1 MPLPPSL
8 AAAFER
14 RFALAGRG
22 SSVGREIFAGL
33 TTFLA
38 AAYLV
43 AVIPSLLATGGM
55 DRGAATTATLL
66 LLAGGSIAM
75 GLYANLPFIVGPG
88 IGGSALLGATLAQ
101 MPGIGW
107 QTGLGIALIS
117 GLLFLVLT
125 LTGAREIVVR
135 LVPVPIKLGLGASI
149 GLFIAM
155 LGCRDAG
162 MVTVNANT
170 NAMALADLSQ
180 PGPVM
185 ALIGLGVA
193 LAMGARRLPG
203 AILAGIVVATLA
215 GIPLG
220 VTHLSGAPLS
230 LPHDIGVI
238 AGKANPLA
246 ALTLAA
252 FPYMFAFFAA
262 EFFSTLGTTLAI
274 GGKAGLTD
282 AAGNLP
288 GIGKPFLVD
297 AVAATVGPL
306 IGIPAATA
314 LIESAAGV
322 EAGGRTGL
330 TPIVAALF
338 FLLCLLLLPLAMAVP
353 RQATAPA
360 LILIGVSMIATIR
373 KLPGDEPTELFAPIA
388 MMLVTLIANSFG
400 TGIAAGIL
408 VYVAVE
414 LLAGRIRRV
423 PVGLILLA
431 IPLGYYLYAAFK
443 PH

>member
-1 MPLPPSL
+1 MRPSL
-8 AAAFER
+8 LSSALER
-14 RFALAGRG
+14 QFAIAGRG
-22 SSVGREIFAGL
+22 SSIGREIAAGL

-66 LLAGGSIAM
+66 LLAGGSLAM

-101 MPGIGW
+101 MPGVGW
-107 QTGLGIALIS
+107 QAGLGIALIS
-117 GLLFLVLT
+117 GLLFVTLT
-125 LTGAREIVVR
+125 LSGAREIVVR
-135 LVPVPIKLGLGASI
+135 LVPLPIKLGLGASI

-155 LGCRDAG
+155 LGFRDAG
-162 MVTVNANT
+162 MVSVNVKT
-170 NAMALADLSQ
+170 NAMALGDMSQ
-180 PGPVM
+180 PGPIM
-185 ALIGLGVA
+185 ALTGLAVA
-193 LAMGARRLPG
+193 LALSARRMPG
-203 AILAGIVVATLA
+203 AVMAGIAVAAVV
-215 GIPLG
+215 GVPLG
-220 VTHLSGAPLS
+220 VTHLSGMPVS
-230 LPHDIGVI
+230 LPHAITPI
-238 AGKANPLA
+238 AWQADPLA
-246 ALTLAA
+246 ALTLAS

-282 AAGNLP
+282 EAGNLP
-288 GIGKPFLVD
+288 GIRRPFLVD
-297 AVAATVGPL
+297 AAAATIGPM

-330 TPIVAALF
+330 TPIVAALL
-338 FLLCLLLLPLAMAVP
+338 FLLCLFLLPLAMAVP

-360 LILIGVSMIATIR
+360 LILIGIAMIATIR

-408 VYVAVE
+408 IYVVVE
-414 LLAGRIRRV
+414 FLAGRIRRV
-423 PVGLILLA
+423 PIGLILLA

>member
-330 TPIVAALF
+330 TPLVAALF

>member
-1 MPLPPSL
+1 MPLSPSL
-8 AAAFER
+8 TATFER
-14 RFALAGRG
+14 RFAIAGRG

-162 MVTVNANT
+162 MVMVNAKT
-170 NAMALADLSQ
+170 NAMALNDLTQ

-220 VTHLSGAPLS
+220 VTHLAGAPVS

-338 FLLCLLLLPLAMAVP
+338 FLLCLFLLPLAMAVP

>member
-1 MPLPPSL
+1 MATAL
-8 AAAFER
+8 AATLER
-14 RFALAGRG
+14 RFAITARG
-22 SSVGREIFAGL
+22 STLGREAAAGL

-43 AVIPSLLATGGM
+43 AVIPSLLASGGM
-55 DRGAATTATLL
+55 DRGAATTAVLL

-75 GLYANLPFIVGPG
+75 GVYANLPFIVGPG

-101 MPGIGW
+101 MPGVGW
-107 QTGLGIALIS
+107 HTGLGIALIS

-125 LTGAREIVVR
+125 LSGAREIVVR
-135 LVPVPIKLGLGASI
+135 LVPLPIKLGLGASI
-149 GLFIAM
+149 GIFIAM
-155 LGCRDAG
+155 LGFRDAG
-162 MVTVNANT
+162 MVTVNVKT
-170 NAMALADLSQ
+170 NAMALADLTQ

-185 ALIGLGVA
+185 ALIGLAVA
-193 LAMGARRLPG
+193 LAMGARRWPG
-203 AILAGIVVATLA
+203 AVVAGIVVAALV
-215 GIPLG
+215 GVPLG
-220 VTHLSGAPLS
+220 VTHFAGTPVS
-230 LPHDIGVI
+230 LPHAITPI
-238 AGKANPLA
+238 AGKADPLA

-288 GIGKPFLVD
+288 GIRRPFLVD
-297 AVAATVGPL
+297 AAAATVGPL

-330 TPIVAALF
+330 TPIVAALL
-338 FLLCLLLLPLAMAVP
+338 FLACLLLLPLAMAVP

-360 LILIGVSMIATIR
+360 LILIGISMLATIR

-388 MMLVTLIANSFG
+388 MVLVTLIANSFG

-408 VYVAVE
+408 LYVIVE
-414 LLAGRIRRV
+414 LLAGRIRKV
-423 PVGLILLA
+423 PFGLILLA
-431 IPLGYYLYAAFK
+431 MPLGYYLYAAFK

>member
-1 MPLPPSL
+1 MPPSL
-8 AAAFER
+8 AAPFER
-14 RFALAGRG
+14 RFAIAERG
-22 SSVGREIFAGL
+22 SSVGREIAAGV

-43 AVIPSLLATGGM
+43 AVIPSLLASGGM

-107 QTGLGIALIS
+107 QAGLGIALIS

-135 LVPVPIKLGLGASI
+135 LVPLPIKLGLGASI

-162 MVTVNANT
+162 MVAVNART
-170 NAMALADLSQ
+170 NAMALNDLSQ

-185 ALIGLGVA
+185 ALIGLSVA
-193 LAMGARRLPG
+193 LAMTARRVPG
-203 AILAGIVVATLA
+203 AVLAGIVIATLV

-220 VTHLSGAPLS
+220 ITHLAGAPVS
-230 LPHDIGVI
+230 LPYEIGPI
-238 AGKANPLA
+238 AGKAAPLE

-288 GIGKPFLVD
+288 NINKPFLVD
-297 AVAATVGPL
+297 AVAATIGPM

-330 TPIVAALF
+330 TPIVAAVL
-338 FLLCLLLLPLAMAVP
+338 FLLCLFLLPLALAVP

-360 LILIGVSMIATIR
+360 LILIGISMIATIR
-373 KLPGDEPTELFAPIA
+373 NLPGEEPTELFAPIA

-414 LLAGRIRRV
+414 LLAGRIRQV
-423 PVGLILLA
+423 PIGLILLA